1 MKNAITCHFSSVRQ
15 LPTPPASAA
24 SAIGIYFATM
34 FASSLAR
41 TAARRAATATPMR
54 LGALRAMSSETA
66 TFDLTGSFEVRH
78 VRSHSKERCADC
90 AERRRRKRM
99 VAAVRSMECC
109 PCVGMSDVKACCIIS
124 FALWFSLLSFSFGQN
139 QHNTCYHLP
148 LDWPSVVLI
157 FSPIHVFLTFPF
169 FTSTARLAP
178 TRRYR
183 LRLLWYLCF
192 DDDRHRRT
200 TSKPPPKTQ

>member
-78 VRSHSKERCADC
+78 VSSHCKEMRGLRG
-90 AERRRRKRM
+90 EKQKKRKTHGC
-99 VAAVRSMECC
+99 AAVWLVEWNAR
-109 PCVGMSDVKACCIIS
+109 PCLAKMCFSIFRCVVRVRLYLPKEKLAQHDIVSSIGI
-124 FALWFSLLSFSFGQN
+124 LWF
-139 QHNTCYHLP
+139 
-148 LDWPSVVLI
+148 
-157 FSPIHVFLTFPF
+157 
-169 FTSTARLAP
+169 
-178 TRRYR
+178 
-183 LRLLWYLCF
+183 
-192 DDDRHRRT
+192 
-200 TSKPPPKTQ
+200 

>member
-78 VRSHSKERCADC
+78 VRSHCKERCAGLRG
-90 AERRRRKRM
+90 EKQKKRKTHGHCGSL
-99 VAAVRSMECC
+99 VDGVECTPL
-109 PCVGMSDVKACCIIS
+109 PCQDVLFNI
-124 FALWFSLLSFSFGQN
+124 
-139 QHNTCYHLP
+139 
-148 LDWPSVVLI
+148 
-157 FSPIHVFLTFPF
+157 
-169 FTSTARLAP
+169 
-178 TRRYR
+178 
-183 LRLLWYLCF
+183 
-192 DDDRHRRT
+192 
-200 TSKPPPKTQ
+200 